1 MQGSSTS
8 FDGPSVFSI
17 SSLNLTIKE
26 RNEGRRRGGRGGLVG
41 RELGWGTL
49 TVWLW
54 RGAVSGFRQKGSRPS
69 ISCRVVFV
77 RARSC
82 KKEKRKKPSQLYYPS
97 FCPERSQASKQ
108 ASKTFLLESIDR
120 STSTKGSSSPCLP
133 FFLFS
138 SIPPPSPLLGFHL
151 YIEIVYGTER
161 TGHRLFYS
169 GVYRDWPRRNLFRR
183 AELREIQST
192 NWIGFPLDWGRA
204 TVERILNKL
213 AKLTDGRRGP
223 D

>member
-1 MQGSSTS
+1 MAH
-8 FDGPSVFSI
+8 PFSQLVRLI
-17 SSLNLTIKE
+17 WLSKRET
-26 RNEGRRRGGRGGLVG
+26 RGGGGEGEEGWSGVSWDEAHLPYG
-41 RELGWGTL
+41 CGAAPYLGSAK
-49 TVWLW
+49 
-54 RGAVSGFRQKGSRPS
+54 RGAGLPFPVASFLCALDPVKK
-69 ISCRVVFV
+69 
-77 RARSC
+77 
-82 KKEKRKKPSQLYYPS
+82 KKEKNHLNYTIHRFVPNDRK
-97 FCPERSQASKQ
+97 RASKQ
-108 ASKTFLLESIDR
+108 AKLFFWNRSIDR
-120 STSTKGSSSPCLP
+120 HRRRDLLLLVSRSF
-133 FFLFS
+133 FFLPS
-138 SIPPPSPLLGFHL
+138 PPPPLFLGFHL